1 MEGGAGEES
10 PAPKGGLGSSHG
22 GLNILTAGKGLFMA
36 NSQIAKCLANA
47 AIWQFGCARIT
58 GPSGVSIMTK

>member
-22 GLNILTAGKGLFMA
+22 GLNIPTAGKGLFMA
-36 NSQIAKCLANA
+36 NSQIAKYLANA
-47 AIWQFGCARIT
+47 AIWQFGSA
-58 GPSGVSIMTK
+58 